1 MNKALIWK
9 EVRLGWKLL
18 ALSALVLIAIPF
30 IYEISQTSL
39 WIIAAFL
46 LVINSTGL
54 FRVQELDTQDFFIY
68 FQPISRARILASK
81 LGWATIATVCIALV
95 CLAAW
100 HIINWQQAEMPWVK
114 QERLFIPY
122 ALLPVLLLPA
132 TAPLLLV
139 LYFRSSQITAAI
151 ISCIA
156 LFLWGI
162 VVLLL
167 CPFVRPGLAG
177 EGSSQSYIVAG
188 YHGCPEFVGMLAALV
203 VWNFYLFCRTDI
215 TEKPL
220 GRSALLGIEF
230 IFVFAWLAYVIG
242 GANLWDLWYLLF
254 G

>member
-18 ALSALVLIAIPF
+18 VLSAVVLIAIPF
-30 IYEISQTSL
+30 IFEISQFWL
-39 WIIAAFL
+39 WIMAAFL
-46 LVINSTGL
+46 LVMNSTAL
-54 FRVQELDTQDFFIY
+54 FRVQELDTQDFFLY
-68 FQPISRARILASK
+68 FQPVSRARILASK
-81 LGWATIATVCIALV
+81 LAWAAISTVCIALV

-100 HIINWQQAEMPWVK
+100 HIINWQQAKMPWVK

-122 ALLPVLLLPA
+122 ALLPVLLVPA
-132 TAPLLLV
+132 LGPLVLV

-156 LFLWGI
+156 MFLWGI

-167 CPFVRPGLAG
+167 CPFVRPALAG
-177 EGSSQSYIVAG
+177 ESYIVAG
-188 YHGCPEFVGMLAALV
+188 YYHGWPEFVGMLAALV
-203 VWNFYLFCRTDI
+203 AWNFYLFCRTDI

-230 IFVFAWLAYVIG
+230 IFVFAWLAYIIG

>member
-30 IYEISQTSL
+30 IYEISQIWL
-39 WIIAAFL
+39 WIITAFL
-46 LVINSTGL
+46 LVINSTAL
-54 FRVQELDTQDFFIY
+54 FRSQELDTQDFFLY
-68 FQPISRARILASK
+68 FQPVSRVRILASK
-81 LGWATIATVCIALV
+81 LAWAAIATVCIALV

-100 HIINWQQAEMPWVK
+100 HIINWQQAKMPWVK

-132 TAPLLLV
+132 FAPLLLV
-139 LYFRSSQITAAI
+139 LYFRSSHITAAFV
-151 ISCIA
+151 SCIA
-156 LFLWGI
+156 MFLWGI

-167 CPFVRPGLAG
+167 CPFVRPVLA
-177 EGSSQSYIVAG
+177 EGISQSRIVAG
-188 YHGCPEFVGMLAALV
+188 HHGWPEFVGMLAALV

-215 TEKPL
+215 TDKPL
-220 GRSALLGIEF
+220 NRSALLGVEF
-230 IFVFAWLAYVIG
+230 IIVFAWLAYIIG
-242 GANLWDLWYLLF
+242 GTNLWDLWYLLF